1 MIRVAYLLTF
11 LTALCG
17 MSLHAQEIAFEAK
30 VDRTTFAVGE
40 SIRLSLSLTNAQGT
54 LGHPDVG
61 GLTLVQGPFESS
73 SFNFINGQRSS
84 VITRTYMLTAT
95 APGDYTIGAAT
106 VRVGGG
112 TVSTKPIKVHVDKG
126 GGATSDRSLN
136 EGQKRDR
143 DLFVTIALSKEKVY
157 VGEQVVATYTLYSRY
172 PNLELSDYDLP
183 ALNGFWAEEID
194 IGETN
199 WQEGLRTVNGL
210 QYRVAVLKKQ
220 LLFPQRSGALKIEP
234 LRISC
239 IVNRSFFNRGSK
251 VETQSNAVQVD
262 AMPLPGIAPPN
273 FSGAVG
279 DLRFEARTDRQ
290 NVKANEAI
298 ELTLTV
304 TGTANLK
311 LVEAPNL
318 DLPPDVEH
326 YDPKLI
332 DRISMTG
339 AGMSGSRAF
348 QYLLIPRH
356 EGDFS
361 FGPFTFSYFDV
372 AQGAY
377 RTLSSGPIQV
387 KVEPGSGGGQASI
400 ARPSKTDVQV
410 LDQDIRFLRT
420 GVPQLRP
427 KDHYLFGSWAY
438 RLGMGTPALALLLFG
453 LWRRRSTARSADLDG
468 TRRRKAERMA
478 HKHMKA
484 AHGALQ
490 RNEREPFYAAMT
502 KALQGYLADR
512 FALGIAELEERTLI
526 ERMSSA
532 TGGEALAKEVTALIA
547 ACEMARFAP
556 LEARP
561 RQELYDQAVDLI
573 QRIERS

>member
-1 MIRVAYLLTF
+1 MNRFARLLPF
-11 LTALCG
+11 LAVFWGTS
-17 MSLHAQEIAFEAK
+17 MYAQEIAFDAK

-40 SIRLSLSLTNAQGT
+40 SIRLSLSLTNAQGNIA
-54 LGHPDVG
+54 HPDLG
-61 GLTLVQGPFESS
+61 GLSVVQGPFESS
-73 SFNFINGQRSS
+73 SFNMINGRASS
-84 VITRTYMLTAT
+84 TITRTYMLTAT

-106 VRVGGG
+106 ARVAGG
-112 TVSTKPIKVHVDKG
+112 TISTKPIKVHVDKG
-126 GGATSDRSLN
+126 SGATSDHSLN

-143 DLFVTIALSKEKVY
+143 DLFVTIGLSKEKVY

-220 LLFPQRSGALKIEP
+220 LLFPQRSGTLKIEP

-239 IVNRSFFNRGSK
+239 VVNRSFFNRGSK
-251 VETQSNAVQVD
+251 VETQSNTVTVQ
-262 AMPLPGIAPPN
+262 ALPLPGAAPQG

-290 NVKANEAI
+290 SVKANEAI
-298 ELTLTV
+298 ELTITI

-311 LVEAPNL
+311 LVEAPVIE
-318 DLPPDVEH
+318 LPPDVEH

-332 DRISMTG
+332 DHISMTG

-361 FGPFTFSYFDV
+361 FGPFAFSYFDV

-377 RTLSSGPIQV
+377 RTLSAGPILV
-387 KVEPGSGGGQASI
+387 KVEPGTGGGAASI

-420 GVPQLRP
+420 DDPQLRP
-427 KDHYLFGSWAY
+427 KDRYLFGSWAY
-438 RLGMGTPALALLLFG
+438 ALGMGTPALALLLFG
-453 LWRRRSTARSADLDG
+453 IWRRRSAARSADIDG
-468 TRRRKAERMA
+468 TRRRRAERIARKRMKEA
-478 HKHMKA
+478 HD
-484 AHGALQ
+484 ALQ
-490 RNEREPFYAAMT
+490 RNERGPFYAAMT

-512 FALGIAELEERTLI
+512 FTLGVAEMDESNLV
-526 ERMSSA
+526 ERMSPA
-532 TGGEALAKEVTALIA
+532 AGGEALAREATALIA
-547 ACEMARFAP
+547 TCEMARFAP
-556 LEARP
+556 LEDRP
-561 RQELYDQAVDLI
+561 RQQLYDQAVDLI